1 MNKACL
7 CFCHGLKNPIDLVLF
22 LFVTPPTLDTHSPM
36 TLFCSHFHF
45 GLNRKGHIFYYHGVN
60 KIHIELVK
68 GDAKLW
74 KELSLVCITFY
85 YLPTT
90 LILFN
95 PIHELTSNN
104 ESTLDVVQNSKM
116 LKWV

>member
-1 MNKACL
+1 M
-7 CFCHGLKNPIDLVLF
+7 
-22 LFVTPPTLDTHSPM
+22 
-36 TLFCSHFHF
+36 
-45 GLNRKGHIFYYHGVN
+45 
-60 KIHIELVK
+60 K

-95 PIHELTSNN
+95 PIHELTPNN
-104 ESTLDVVQNSKM
+104 ESTLGVMKRFKNVKM
-116 LKWV
+116 GTMTIMIRAIRDSRNK